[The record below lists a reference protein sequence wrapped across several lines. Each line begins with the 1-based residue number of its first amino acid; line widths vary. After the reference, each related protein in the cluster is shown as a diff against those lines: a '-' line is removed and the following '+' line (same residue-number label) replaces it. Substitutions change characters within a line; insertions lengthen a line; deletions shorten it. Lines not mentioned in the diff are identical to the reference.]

1 MTIALKFIALFIS
14 YQVIKLATYSLYSV
28 IDVKKETKSG
38 GLQPTTMKTVK
49 SNVTSPILIHTKY

>member
-14 YQVIKLATYSLYSV
+14 YQVIKLVTYSLYPV
-28 IDVKKETKSG
+28 IDVKKETKSSD
-38 GLQPTTMKTVK
+38 LQPTTMKTVK